1 MGLKERIQAD
11 MQKAAKERN
20 SLALSALR
28 MALAAIKNKEIE
40 ARGEIGEDAVL
51 KVLATMVKQRKES
64 IELFERG
71 GRSDLV
77 GKETAAIDVLEAYL
91 PKPLTDA
98 EGESL
103 VREAIAAAGAQS
115 RPCLG
120 GGGGAVPVGFGP
132 PHERPEAEG
141 GGPRPRQDLRR
152 DGPPPAFRVDLV
164 DGLA

>member
-40 ARGEIGEDAVL
+40 TRGEIGEDAVL
-51 KVLATMVKQRKES
+51 KVLATMVKQRRES

-71 GRSDLV
+71 GRSDLA
-77 GKETAAIDVLEAYL
+77 GKETAEIDVLEAYL

-98 EGESL
+98 EVESL
-103 VREAIAAAGAQS
+103 VREAIAAAGAKS
-115 RPCLG
+115 PADMGRVMKELMPKVAG
-120 GGGGAVPVGFGP
+120 RADGKTVNEIV
-132 PHERPEAEG
+132 
-141 GGPRPRQDLRR
+141 RR
-152 DGPPPAFRVDLV
+152 L
-164 DGLA
+164 LAG

>member
-51 KVLATMVKQRKES
+51 KVLGTMVKQRRES

-71 GRSDLV
+71 GRSDLA
-77 GKETAAIDVLEAYL
+77 GKETAEIGVLEAYL

-98 EGESL
+98 EVESL
-103 VREAIAAAGAQS
+103 VREAIAAAGAKS
-115 RPCLG
+115 PADMGRVMKELMPKVAG
-120 GGGGAVPVGFGP
+120 RADGKTVNEIV
-132 PHERPEAEG
+132 
-141 GGPRPRQDLRR
+141 RR
-152 DGPPPAFRVDLV
+152 L
-164 DGLA
+164 LAG

>member
-51 KVLATMVKQRKES
+51 KVLVTMVKQRRES

-71 GRSDLV
+71 GRSDLA
-77 GKETAAIDVLEAYL
+77 GKETAEIDVLEAYL

-98 EGESL
+98 EVESL
-103 VREAIAAAGAQS
+103 VREAIAAAGAKS
-115 RPCLG
+115 PADMGRVMKELMPKVAG
-120 GGGGAVPVGFGP
+120 RADGKSVNEIV
-132 PHERPEAEG
+132 
-141 GGPRPRQDLRR
+141 RR
-152 DGPPPAFRVDLV
+152 L
-164 DGLA
+164 LAG

>member
-40 ARGEIGEDAVL
+40 TRGEIGGDAVL
-51 KVLATMVKQRKES
+51 KVLATMVKQRRES

-71 GRSDLV
+71 GRSDLA
-77 GKETAAIDVLEAYL
+77 GKETAEIDVLEEYL

-98 EGESL
+98 EVESL
-103 VREAIAAAGAQS
+103 VREAIAAAGAKS
-115 RPCLG
+115 PADMGRVMKELMPKVAG
-120 GGGGAVPVGFGP
+120 RADGKTVNEIV
-132 PHERPEAEG
+132 
-141 GGPRPRQDLRR
+141 RR
-152 DGPPPAFRVDLV
+152 L
-164 DGLA
+164 LAG